1 MVILMSMSDLKQE
14 MEKFTMNKIKINSLI
29 EDFSKLLIEKKPSNK
44 KLKHILKM
52 IKKELN

>member
-1 MVILMSMSDLKQE
+1 MNMNDLKQK
-14 MEKFTMNKIKINSLI
+14 MVKCIMNKIKINSLI

-52 IKKELN
+52 IKKELD